1 LLSRL
6 FDTVGSF
13 CNINQRGKFSGMNKV
28 RIKQQME
35 MWLDDLM
42 ITEGEVKV
50 QE

>member
-1 LLSRL
+1 MLSSL
-6 FDTVGSF
+6 FDTVDSF
-13 CNINQRGKFSGMNKV
+13 CNINQRGNFAGMNKV

-42 ITEGEVKV
+42 ITEGEGKV